1 MRIAARVWPWRPF
14 DRVAHASR
22 MDEGPRPRAVDD
34 FDVIR
39 DRLEKIKAGGV
50 IADYVEPKKVGGL
63 VACECGR
70 TNEPPETSPCTGAC
84 GLPPGGRAG
93 QGSQTYYGC

>member
-1 MRIAARVWPWRPF
+1 MSRPF
-14 DRVAHASR
+14 DSVAHASR
-22 MDEGPRPRAVDD
+22 MDGARPRAADD

-39 DRLEKIKAGGV
+39 DRLDKLKAGGV

>member
-1 MRIAARVWPWRPF
+1 MANPF
-14 DRVAHASR
+14 DSVAHASR
-22 MDEGPRPRAVDD
+22 MDGARPRAADD

-39 DRLEKIKAGGV
+39 GRLEEIKAGGV

-70 TNEPPETSPCTGAC
+70 TTENHETSPCTGAC

-93 QGSQTYYGC
+93 QGSQTYYDCGG

>member
-1 MRIAARVWPWRPF
+1 MARPF
-14 DRVAHASR
+14 DSVAHVSR
-22 MDEGPRPRAVDD
+22 MDEGPRPRAADD

-39 DRLEKIKAGGV
+39 ERLASIKRDGGSTL
-50 IADYVEPKKVGGL
+50 DYAEPKKVGGL

-70 TNEPPETSPCTGAC
+70 TTENHATSPCTGAC

-93 QGSQTYYGC
+93 QGSQSYDCG